1 MAHGYRFY
9 AVELRKY
16 GYSLL
21 EGQRPDFVRSMYE
34 VLSGCDCVQIRDEI
48 HDLFL
53 SSRQVR
59 EEAFR
64 VVFRWLGRTG

>member
-1 MAHGYRFY
+1 M
-9 AVELRKY
+9 ELRKY
-16 GYSLL
+16 AYSLL
-21 EGQRPDFVRSMYE
+21 EGQHPDFVRSMYE
-34 VLSGCDCVQIRDEI
+34 YYPDVTCVQIRDGI